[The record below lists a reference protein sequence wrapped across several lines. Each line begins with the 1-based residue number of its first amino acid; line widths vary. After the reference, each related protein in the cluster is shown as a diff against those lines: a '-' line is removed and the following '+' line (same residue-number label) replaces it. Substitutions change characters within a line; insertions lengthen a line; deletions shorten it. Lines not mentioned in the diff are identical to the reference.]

1 MKRSLL
7 REHAFKLL
15 FRSNFFENAE
25 MQEQGEFYTDALEN
39 ISKEDADAIR
49 EKVDRIVEK
58 IPEIDQMIDEVS
70 VGWRVSRMS
79 RVDLTILRLAVYEM
93 KYDEEIPVSVAINEA
108 VELAKRFGGAASGS
122 FVNGIL
128 GKIALEEG
136 KKQADTPEIKA
147 GQEQVDN
154 E

>member
-1 MKRSLL
+1 M
-7 REHAFKLL
+7 L

-93 KYDEEIPVSVAINEA
+93 KYDDTIPAAVSINEA
-108 VELAKRFGGAASGS
+108 VNMSKRFSDEKSYA
-122 FVNGIL
+122 FVNSVL
-128 GKIALEEG
+128 SKIDKYLSSQKKSEE
-136 KKQADTPEIKA
+136 
-147 GQEQVDN
+147 
-154 E
+154 

>member
-93 KYDEEIPVSVAINEA
+93 KYDDTIPAAVSINEA
-108 VELAKRFGGAASGS
+108 VELARKYSGDSSTS

-128 GKIALEEG
+128 AKL
-136 KKQADTPEIKA
+136 
-147 GQEQVDN
+147 V
-154 E
+154 

>member
-7 REHAFKLL
+7 REHTFKLL
-15 FRSNFFENAE
+15 FRSNFFEEAE
-25 MQEQGEFYTDALEN
+25 MQEQGELYTDALEN
-39 ISKEDADAIR
+39 VSKEDADAIR
-49 EKVDRIVEK
+49 EKVDRIIEK

-93 KYDEEIPVSVAINEA
+93 KYDDTIPAAVSINEA
-108 VELAKRFGGAASGS
+108 VELARKYSGDSSTS

-128 GKIALEEG
+128 AKL
-136 KKQADTPEIKA
+136 
-147 GQEQVDN
+147 V
-154 E
+154 

>member
-7 REHAFKLL
+7 REHTFKLL
-15 FRSNFFENAE
+15 FRSNFFEEAE
-25 MQEQGEFYTDALEN
+25 MQEQGELYTDALEN
-39 ISKEDADAIR
+39 VSKEDADAIR
-49 EKVDRIVEK
+49 EKVDLIIEK

-93 KYDEEIPVSVAINEA
+93 KYDDTIPAAVSINEA
-108 VELAKRFGGAASGS
+108 VELARKYSGDSSTS

-128 GKIALEEG
+128 GSFAREE
-136 KKQADTPEIKA
+136 Q
-147 GQEQVDN
+147 Q
-154 E
+154 

>member
-1 MKRSLL
+1 M
-7 REHAFKLL
+7 L

-25 MQEQGEFYTDALEN
+25 MQEQGELYTDALDN

-58 IPEIDQMIDEVS
+58 IPQIDQMIDEVS

-93 KYDEEIPVSVAINEA
+93 KYDDTIPAAVSINEA
-108 VELAKRFGGAASGS
+108 VELARKYSGDSSTS

-128 GKIALEEG
+128 AKL
-136 KKQADTPEIKA
+136 
-147 GQEQVDN
+147 V
-154 E
+154 

>member
-7 REHAFKLL
+7 REHTFKLL
-15 FRSNFFENAE
+15 FRSNFFEEAE
-25 MQEQGEFYTDALEN
+25 MQEQGELYTDALEN
-39 ISKEDADAIR
+39 VSKEDADAIR
-49 EKVDRIVEK
+49 EKVDLIIEK

-93 KYDEEIPVSVAINEA
+93 KYDDTIPAAVSINEA
-108 VELAKRFGGAASGS
+108 VELARKYSGDSSTS

-128 GKIALEEG
+128 AKL
-136 KKQADTPEIKA
+136 
-147 GQEQVDN
+147 V
-154 E
+154 

>member
-7 REHAFKLL
+7 REHTFKLL
-15 FRSNFFENAE
+15 FRSNFFEEAE
-25 MQEQGEFYTDALEN
+25 MQEQGELYTDALEN
-39 ISKEDADAIR
+39 VSKEDADAIR
-49 EKVDRIVEK
+49 EKVDLIIEK

-93 KYDEEIPVSVAINEA
+93 KYDDTIPAAVSINEA
-108 VELAKRFGGAASGS
+108 VQLARKYSGDSSTS

-128 GKIALEEG
+128 AKL
-136 KKQADTPEIKA
+136 
-147 GQEQVDN
+147 V
-154 E
+154 